1 MSPDS
6 EPTLAE
12 VLDQLVKREPIFH
25 RPEFG
30 PREADFENWRSATK
44 ARRGGVGDHGFPVP
58 KAGGGVYLLTYTLLQ
73 ENHAKT
79 RRSTIWQ
86 RTEEGWKIVYH
97 QERWSRTQTAL
108 DYG

>member
-30 PREADFENWRSATK
+30 TTRVDFENWRSATE
-44 ARRGGVGDHGFPVP
+44 A
-58 KAGGGVYLLTYTLLQ
+58 
-73 ENHAKT
+73 
-79 RRSTIWQ
+79 
-86 RTEEGWKIVYH
+86 
-97 QERWSRTQTAL
+97 
-108 DYG
+108 